1 MIFILNELIGYDKWQ
16 LGGSIIMLLH
26 AVSKTPTEIFYE
38 HEFSFI
44 PFAIVSIDTINSLDF

>member
-1 MIFILNELIGYDKWQ
+1 MIFNELIGYDKWQ